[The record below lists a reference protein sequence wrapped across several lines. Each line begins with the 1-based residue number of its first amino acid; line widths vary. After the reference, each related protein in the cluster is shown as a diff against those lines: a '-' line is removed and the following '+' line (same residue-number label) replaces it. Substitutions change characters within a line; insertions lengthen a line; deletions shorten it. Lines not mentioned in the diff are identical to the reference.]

1 MFVNCEQ
8 AILEACPQLR
18 LGHLQ
23 AKVVVCDSSDRFWQV
38 AEPILQARAE
48 LDASDIRQTPV
59 LAEARKAYKA
69 LGQDPSRYRLS
80 AEALNRRMMKK
91 QSLYRI
97 SNLVDL
103 INLLSLQTAYS
114 IGGFDLAKIQGSVS
128 LRKGTA
134 DDVYAAIGRGAL
146 NIKHLPVLV
155 DQIGPFGN
163 PSSDSER
170 TCINTATQSVWL
182 VFYDFGAN
190 DSLEA
195 SLVLAQKYLKEFAQA
210 EELHCDIQI
219 CK

>member
-91 QSLYRI
+91 QSLY
-97 SNLVDL
+97 
-103 INLLSLQTAYS
+103 LLFSKPLLNYV
-114 IGGFDLAKIQGSVS
+114 FAKILKTV
-128 LRKGTA
+128 
-134 DDVYAAIGRGAL
+134 
-146 NIKHLPVLV
+146 IKASKP
-155 DQIGPFGN
+155 
-163 PSSDSER
+163 PSE
-170 TCINTATQSVWL
+170 
-182 VFYDFGAN
+182 
-190 DSLEA
+190 
-195 SLVLAQKYLKEFAQA
+195 
-210 EELHCDIQI
+210 
-219 CK
+219 